1 MRSVGT
7 FPHVSLIHPCFF
19 SCKDRQQIESATLRD
34 STWVPHYFDFSCH
47 TQSWTCEKGG
57 LPFTSQGPTKI
68 TSPCPYVQET
78 SIARWGPGSSYKW
91 GEITPI
97 NSIDVPSKKQVSHVF
112 CYFVSWVIQ
121 LHFIRL
127 QLPVQLLDRLDL
139 LSRDM
144 RTEMRSMSSRR
155 FVGRFGRFG
164 GWSMLQLFGVW
175 GGVAG
180 DDHVS

>member
-1 MRSVGT
+1 MHILAPGLSILGGCLGLVRPIGSLELKPHKTHMVSV
-7 FPHVSLIHPCFF
+7 VSLGI
-19 SCKDRQQIESATLRD
+19 L
-34 STWVPHYFDFSCH
+34 
-47 TQSWTCEKGG
+47 
-57 LPFTSQGPTKI
+57 
-68 TSPCPYVQET
+68 
-78 SIARWGPGSSYKW
+78 GPGSSYKW